1 MNFCKIFC
9 RFDRCTINSTLLIYI
24 KGKEWYN
31 FLPNMCEFKY
41 IIIDG
46 LVKSGK
52 TRLAEIL
59 AKTFNSR
66 LVVDNTENPFLN
78 DYYSSLSGSGSVL
91 ALKTQLIFL
100 LNRYSQQIEISQK
113 GLFQK
118 TTISDY
124 IFFRDG
130 IYAHLMLN
138 DEELEIYK
146 KIYNVFSQ
154 EVVTPDLV
162 VYLQISFTEMIRRIQ
177 QKGTNMEKN
186 VPTDYWREVFEAYNY
201 YFFNYK
207 TSPMLVVNI
216 EKVDLDNPL
225 DIRNLVKEIKNH
237 KKGTRYYAP
246 A

>member
-1 MNFCKIFC
+1 M
-9 RFDRCTINSTLLIYI
+9 S
-24 KGKEWYN
+24 
-31 FLPNMCEFKY
+31 EFKY
-41 IIIDG
+41 VIIDG

-59 AKTFNSR
+59 AEEFNSR
-66 LVVDNTENPFLN
+66 LILDNTENPFLN
-78 DYYSSLSGSGSVL
+78 DYYHSLASSGSAM

-100 LNRYSQQIEISQK
+100 LNRYSQQVEITQK
-113 GLFQK
+113 ELFQK

-154 EVVTPDLV
+154 GVVGPDLV
-162 VYLQISFTEMIRRIQ
+162 VYLQISFTEMVRRIQ
-177 QKGTNMEKN
+177 QDGTGIEKN
-186 VPTDYWREVFEAYNY
+186 VPGEYWREVFEAYNY
-201 YFFNYK
+201 YFFNYRS
-207 TSPMLVVNI
+207 TPLLVVNM
-216 EKVDLDNPL
+216 EKVDLDKKS
-225 DIRNLVKEIKNH
+225 DIQNLVKEIKNH